1 MRRVSSCLELAA
13 TRPPASARSISR
25 RTGTRKAGVAHLG
38 LLFSELDKK
47 VLVEV
52 KNGNGKAK
60 FLETT
65 RGQLVLEKLVD
76 MAISGS
82 EFAQAL
88 IFERTEGKVT
98 TNAGSQTPNAC
109 SEGGLPSVSEAM
121 AKYLAAVA
129 TVYQQQ
135 LVTWP
140 LKPGDRVIALARSY
154 CQKLT
159 GR

>member
-1 MRRVSSCLELAA
+1 MVSGRDETGKFLPGIGGNSA
-13 TRPPASARSISR
+13 TRFSAKYQPKNRHKKGGGR
-25 RTGTRKAGVAHLG
+25 HLG

-129 TVYQQQ
+129 TVYQ
-135 LVTWP
+135 
-140 LKPGDRVIALARSY
+140 
-154 CQKLT
+154 
-159 GR
+159 